1 MISEGCILKSCRI
14 HHSVL
19 GIRTRIESGCL
30 IRNSLLMGADYYQS
44 DFEQDSRCDRP
55 SFSLGIGANSDISNV
70 GGEKIAIGC
79 NVKILNK
86 DNVQEADCEQ
96 DGFYIRSGIVVVL
109 KDATLPDGM
118 VI

>member
-1 MISEGCILKSCRI
+1 
-14 HHSVL
+14 
-19 GIRTRIESGCL
+19 
-30 IRNSLLMGADYYQS
+30 MGADYYQS

-55 SFSLGIGANSDISNV
+55 QVALGIGANSEISNAIID
-70 GGEKIAIGC
+70 KNARIGC

-86 DNVQEADCEQ
+86 DNVQEADREQ
-96 DGFYIRSGIVVVL
+96 EGFYIRSGIVVVL